1 MNREIEYIE
10 TAEGEIYV
18 QSRRVNYLSEWGRKI
33 IIDKHFK
40 DAGAV
45 FIASADRW
53 QELTQTF
60 QVRKKII

>member
-40 DAGAV
+40 DAGVV